1 MKTAEIMNNPFTHL
15 RIFDR
20 EKIYLW
26 YSQKISSVNFPFKT
40 AITFRAGQLR
50 FVTILFLSDL
60 GAKIAALLLEMQEN
74 TADFVK
80 LGELQAEI
88 DLFNDE
94 KDEIEMT
101 LLEAMEELEN
111 L

>member
-1 MKTAEIMNNPFTHL
+1 M
-15 RIFDR
+15 
-20 EKIYLW
+20 
-26 YSQKISSVNFPFKT
+26 
-40 AITFRAGQLR
+40 
-50 FVTILFLSDL
+50 TILFLSDL
-60 GAKIAALLLEMQEN
+60 ESKIAALLLEMQEN

-80 LGELQAEI
+80 SGELQAEI

>member
-1 MKTAEIMNNPFTHL
+1 MVFTKNFTRRNCSSIEPECKFPS
-15 RIFDR
+15 RISD
-20 EKIYLW
+20 
-26 YSQKISSVNFPFKT
+26 KISSVNFPFKT
-40 AITFRAGQLR
+40 SITFRAGQLR
-50 FVTILFLSDL
+50 FVTILFLSNL
-60 GAKIAALLLEMQEN
+60 ESKIAALLLEMQEN

-101 LLEAMEELEN
+101 LLEAIEELEN

>member
-1 MKTAEIMNNPFTHL
+1 M
-15 RIFDR
+15 
-20 EKIYLW
+20 
-26 YSQKISSVNFPFKT
+26 
-40 AITFRAGQLR
+40 
-50 FVTILFLSDL
+50 TILFLSDL
-60 GAKIAALLLEMQEN
+60 ESKIAALLLEMQEN

-80 LGELQAEI
+80 SGELQAEI

-111 L
+111 

>member
-1 MKTAEIMNNPFTHL
+1 M
-15 RIFDR
+15 
-20 EKIYLW
+20 
-26 YSQKISSVNFPFKT
+26 
-40 AITFRAGQLR
+40 
-50 FVTILFLSDL
+50 TILFLSDL
-60 GAKIAALLLEMQEN
+60 ESKIAALLLEMQEN

-88 DLFNDE
+88 ELFNDE

>member
-1 MKTAEIMNNPFTHL
+1 M
-15 RIFDR
+15 
-20 EKIYLW
+20 
-26 YSQKISSVNFPFKT
+26 
-40 AITFRAGQLR
+40 
-50 FVTILFLSDL
+50 TILFLSDL
-60 GAKIAALLLEMQEN
+60 ESKIAALLLQMQEN

-80 LGELQAEI
+80 SGELQAEI

>member
-1 MKTAEIMNNPFTHL
+1 M
-15 RIFDR
+15 
-20 EKIYLW
+20 
-26 YSQKISSVNFPFKT
+26 
-40 AITFRAGQLR
+40 
-50 FVTILFLSDL
+50 TILFLSDL
-60 GAKIAALLLEMQEN
+60 ELKIAALLLEMQEN

-80 LGELQAEI
+80 SGELQAEI

>member
-1 MKTAEIMNNPFTHL
+1 M
-15 RIFDR
+15 
-20 EKIYLW
+20 
-26 YSQKISSVNFPFKT
+26 
-40 AITFRAGQLR
+40 
-50 FVTILFLSDL
+50 TILFLSDL
-60 GAKIAALLLEMQEN
+60 ESKIAALLLEMQEN

-80 LGELQAEI
+80 SGELQAEI

-101 LLEAMEELEN
+101 LLVAMEELEN

>member
-1 MKTAEIMNNPFTHL
+1 M
-15 RIFDR
+15 
-20 EKIYLW
+20 
-26 YSQKISSVNFPFKT
+26 
-40 AITFRAGQLR
+40 
-50 FVTILFLSDL
+50 TILILSDL
-60 GAKIAALLLEMQEN
+60 ESKIAALLLEMQEN

-80 LGELQAEI
+80 SGELQAEI

>member
-1 MKTAEIMNNPFTHL
+1 M
-15 RIFDR
+15 
-20 EKIYLW
+20 
-26 YSQKISSVNFPFKT
+26 
-40 AITFRAGQLR
+40 
-50 FVTILFLSDL
+50 TILFLSDL
-60 GAKIAALLLEMQEN
+60 ESKIAALLLEMQEN

>member
-1 MKTAEIMNNPFTHL
+1 M
-15 RIFDR
+15 
-20 EKIYLW
+20 
-26 YSQKISSVNFPFKT
+26 
-40 AITFRAGQLR
+40 
-50 FVTILFLSDL
+50 TILFLSEL
-60 GAKIAALLLEMQEN
+60 EAKIAALLLEMQEN

>member
-1 MKTAEIMNNPFTHL
+1 M
-15 RIFDR
+15 
-20 EKIYLW
+20 
-26 YSQKISSVNFPFKT
+26 
-40 AITFRAGQLR
+40 
-50 FVTILFLSDL
+50 TILFLSDL
-60 GAKIAALLLEMQEN
+60 EAKIAALLLEMQEN

>member
-1 MKTAEIMNNPFTHL
+1 M
-15 RIFDR
+15 
-20 EKIYLW
+20 
-26 YSQKISSVNFPFKT
+26 
-40 AITFRAGQLR
+40 
-50 FVTILFLSDL
+50 TILFLSNL
-60 GAKIAALLLEMQEN
+60 EAKITALLLEMQEN

-88 DLFNDE
+88 DLFSDE

>member
-1 MKTAEIMNNPFTHL
+1 M
-15 RIFDR
+15 
-20 EKIYLW
+20 
-26 YSQKISSVNFPFKT
+26 
-40 AITFRAGQLR
+40 
-50 FVTILFLSDL
+50 TILFLSDL
-60 GAKIAALLLEMQEN
+60 ESKIAALLLEMQEN

-101 LLEAMEELEN
+101 LLDLMDN
-111 L
+111 FKK

>member
-1 MKTAEIMNNPFTHL
+1 M
-15 RIFDR
+15 
-20 EKIYLW
+20 
-26 YSQKISSVNFPFKT
+26 
-40 AITFRAGQLR
+40 
-50 FVTILFLSDL
+50 TILFLSDL
-60 GAKIAALLLEMQEN
+60 ESKIAALLLEMQEN

-101 LLEAMEELEN
+101 LLEALEELEN

>member
-1 MKTAEIMNNPFTHL
+1 ME
-15 RIFDR
+15 
-20 EKIYLW
+20 
-26 YSQKISSVNFPFKT
+26 
-40 AITFRAGQLR
+40 
-50 FVTILFLSDL
+50 
-60 GAKIAALLLEMQEN
+60 AKIAALLLEMQEN

-88 DLFNDE
+88 DLFSDE

>member
-1 MKTAEIMNNPFTHL
+1 M
-15 RIFDR
+15 
-20 EKIYLW
+20 
-26 YSQKISSVNFPFKT
+26 
-40 AITFRAGQLR
+40 
-50 FVTILFLSDL
+50 TILFLSNL
-60 GAKIAALLLEMQEN
+60 EAKITALLLEMQEN

>member
-1 MKTAEIMNNPFTHL
+1 
-15 RIFDR
+15 
-20 EKIYLW
+20 
-26 YSQKISSVNFPFKT
+26 
-40 AITFRAGQLR
+40 
-50 FVTILFLSDL
+50 
-60 GAKIAALLLEMQEN
+60 MQEN

-80 LGELQAEI
+80 SGELQAEI

-101 LLEAMEELEN
+101 LLEAMKELEN

>member
-1 MKTAEIMNNPFTHL
+1 M
-15 RIFDR
+15 
-20 EKIYLW
+20 
-26 YSQKISSVNFPFKT
+26 
-40 AITFRAGQLR
+40 
-50 FVTILFLSDL
+50 TILFLSNL
-60 GAKIAALLLEMQEN
+60 ESKIAALLLEMQEN

-101 LLEAMEELEN
+101 LLEAIEELEN

>member
-1 MKTAEIMNNPFTHL
+1 M
-15 RIFDR
+15 
-20 EKIYLW
+20 
-26 YSQKISSVNFPFKT
+26 
-40 AITFRAGQLR
+40 
-50 FVTILFLSDL
+50 TILFLSDL
-60 GAKIAALLLEMQEN
+60 ESKIAALLLEMQEN

-80 LGELQAEI
+80 SGELQAEI
-88 DLFNDE
+88 DRFNDE

>member
-1 MKTAEIMNNPFTHL
+1 M
-15 RIFDR
+15 
-20 EKIYLW
+20 
-26 YSQKISSVNFPFKT
+26 
-40 AITFRAGQLR
+40 
-50 FVTILFLSDL
+50 TILFLADL
-60 GAKIAALLLEMQEN
+60 ESKIAALLLEMQEN

-80 LGELQAEI
+80 SGELQAEI

>member
-1 MKTAEIMNNPFTHL
+1 ME
-15 RIFDR
+15 
-20 EKIYLW
+20 
-26 YSQKISSVNFPFKT
+26 
-40 AITFRAGQLR
+40 
-50 FVTILFLSDL
+50 
-60 GAKIAALLLEMQEN
+60 AKIAALLFEMQEN

-94 KDEIEMT
+94 KGEIEMT

>member
-1 MKTAEIMNNPFTHL
+1 MT
-15 RIFDR
+15 
-20 EKIYLW
+20 
-26 YSQKISSVNFPFKT
+26 IS
-40 AITFRAGQLR
+40 
-50 FVTILFLSDL
+50 FLSDL
-60 GAKIAALLLEMQEN
+60 ESKVAALLLEMQEN

>member
-1 MKTAEIMNNPFTHL
+1 M
-15 RIFDR
+15 
-20 EKIYLW
+20 
-26 YSQKISSVNFPFKT
+26 
-40 AITFRAGQLR
+40 
-50 FVTILFLSDL
+50 TILFLSNL
-60 GAKIAALLLEMQEN
+60 EAKIAALLLEMQEN

>member
-1 MKTAEIMNNPFTHL
+1 M
-15 RIFDR
+15 
-20 EKIYLW
+20 
-26 YSQKISSVNFPFKT
+26 
-40 AITFRAGQLR
+40 
-50 FVTILFLSDL
+50 TILFLSDL
-60 GAKIAALLLEMQEN
+60 ESKIAALLLEMQEN

-88 DLFNDE
+88 DRFNDE
-94 KDEIEMT
+94 KDELELT

>member
-1 MKTAEIMNNPFTHL
+1 M
-15 RIFDR
+15 
-20 EKIYLW
+20 
-26 YSQKISSVNFPFKT
+26 
-40 AITFRAGQLR
+40 
-50 FVTILFLSDL
+50 TILFLSDL
-60 GAKIAALLLEMQEN
+60 ESKIAALLLEMQEN

-80 LGELQAEI
+80 AGELQAEI

>member
-1 MKTAEIMNNPFTHL
+1 M
-15 RIFDR
+15 
-20 EKIYLW
+20 
-26 YSQKISSVNFPFKT
+26 
-40 AITFRAGQLR
+40 
-50 FVTILFLSDL
+50 TILFLSDL
-60 GAKIAALLLEMQEN
+60 ESKIAALLLEMQEN

-80 LGELQAEI
+80 SGELQAEI

-94 KDEIEMT
+94 KDEIEIT

>member
-1 MKTAEIMNNPFTHL
+1 
-15 RIFDR
+15 
-20 EKIYLW
+20 
-26 YSQKISSVNFPFKT
+26 
-40 AITFRAGQLR
+40 
-50 FVTILFLSDL
+50 VTILFLSDL
-60 GAKIAALLLEMQEN
+60 ESKIAALLLEMQEN

-80 LGELQAEI
+80 SGELQAEI

>member
-1 MKTAEIMNNPFTHL
+1 M
-15 RIFDR
+15 
-20 EKIYLW
+20 
-26 YSQKISSVNFPFKT
+26 
-40 AITFRAGQLR
+40 
-50 FVTILFLSDL
+50 TILFLSDL
-60 GAKIAALLLEMQEN
+60 ESKIAALVLEMPEN

-80 LGELQAEI
+80 SGELQAEI

>member
-1 MKTAEIMNNPFTHL
+1 M
-15 RIFDR
+15 
-20 EKIYLW
+20 
-26 YSQKISSVNFPFKT
+26 
-40 AITFRAGQLR
+40 
-50 FVTILFLSDL
+50 TILFLSNL
-60 GAKIAALLLEMQEN
+60 EAKIAALLFEMQEN

-94 KDEIEMT
+94 KGEIEMT

>member
-1 MKTAEIMNNPFTHL
+1 
-15 RIFDR
+15 
-20 EKIYLW
+20 
-26 YSQKISSVNFPFKT
+26 
-40 AITFRAGQLR
+40 
-50 FVTILFLSDL
+50 VTILFLSDL
-60 GAKIAALLLEMQEN
+60 ESKIAALLLEMQEN